1 MAPIGA
7 NFAVERLGDRSQEV
21 AVTDQERDQENETD
35 SADEQESVT
44 SPPVAASFGGAVSVT
59 RKE

>member
-21 AVTDQERDQENETD
+21 AVTALERDQENETD
-35 SADEQESVT
+35 TADELVYFAIGFVDGET
-44 SPPVAASFGGAVSVT
+44 LA
-59 RKE
+59 